1 MLTKLYRAGLRDNE
15 RTRRVAMRIEVIE
28 FEMACRKCGP
38 HKTIVPVE
46 APRPERC
53 VQCFL
58 PVTRTELRRYH
69 LDGPLPGPVSSEAW
83 IG

>member
-1 MLTKLYRAGLRDNE
+1 MLSRIEGQLTSRAEG
-15 RTRRVAMRIEVIE
+15 AMRIEVIE
-28 FEMACRKCGP
+28 YELVCRKCGS
-38 HKTIVPVE
+38 HRTIVPVE
-46 APRPERC
+46 APRPSRC

-58 PVTRTELRRYH
+58 PITRRELRRFS